1 MSLIK
6 RVCASALILSF
17 ANLLAAPIRRL
28 SAQQGPVTIR
38 ARAAEVLVD
47 AIVTD
52 KRNRLVPDLKTE
64 DFTIYENGVPQKVL
78 SMRLARITPGPTVR
92 EAPRPAETAAPP
104 VPVAAPQVEP
114 PAQIPNLTI
123 VLLDYSTTQFQNQK
137 LVQDASVKYVEER
150 LRPNDLMAVF
160 VLSSSL
166 RFLTDFTGDKAV
178 LLAALRSKDVMGTA
192 TAAEKASLAEGIADA
207 RATLG
212 PQTPATMTVTG
223 AGAAAAG
230 ASMAA
235 GGSARG
241 AVMLAARIEDQFIA
255 LQSSLDKKLTRGIL
269 TAIRAIALGTA
280 QIEGRKSLILFS
292 QGFVVGEALEEELH
306 AVVDVANRSRLAV
319 YSIDTKGL
327 ESGWQA
333 SEGNRS
339 LIPQNELSA
348 VADKSQRDR
357 MKAVGGETVFDRAIQ
372 AGSDQQESALRF
384 VSNETG
390 GFLIRNTN
398 DLGIGLKRV
407 DEETH
412 GYYMLS
418 YQPSIA
424 NYDGKYR
431 QIRVEVRQPG
441 LTVRARTGYYAIP
454 TGFELLS
461 PEEFQLFQAARSS
474 GAAAPLFVRAGNFR
488 EGGNRYRVPV
498 VLEIPARSVRFEQI
512 GKISSAKL
520 QVIGLLRDA
529 DRNLVARFGG
539 RVQYNA
545 SEAEQKALQSGNI
558 SLLNTVESAPGAY
571 TMEIVVKDLTS
582 GVASYREQG
591 LNLREQTPEFALST
605 VLLAKNVD
613 KASPAAGQFLSVGGA
628 KILPIAQCEFRN
640 GDNLIYYFDIYQPKV
655 EEDKRADVMVNI
667 WLMRNGERLRVGLPS
682 FRLTQAE
689 PKPIPRITVARYLQL
704 AGLEPGDYSLVV
716 QVKDSLTERVELA
729 QASFAVIR

>member
-1 MSLIK
+1 
-6 RVCASALILSF
+6 
-17 ANLLAAPIRRL
+17 
-28 SAQQGPVTIR
+28 
-38 ARAAEVLVD
+38 
-47 AIVTD
+47 
-52 KRNRLVPDLKTE
+52 
-64 DFTIYENGVPQKVL
+64 
-78 SMRLARITPGPTVR
+78 
-92 EAPRPAETAAPP
+92 
-104 VPVAAPQVEP
+104 
-114 PAQIPNLTI
+114 
-123 VLLDYSTTQFQNQK
+123 
-137 LVQDASVKYVEER
+137 
-150 LRPNDLMAVF
+150 
-160 VLSSSL
+160 
-166 RFLTDFTGDKAV
+166 
-178 LLAALRSKDVMGTA
+178 
-192 TAAEKASLAEGIADA
+192 
-207 RATLG
+207 
-212 PQTPATMTVTG
+212 
-223 AGAAAAG
+223 
-230 ASMAA
+230 
-235 GGSARG
+235 
-241 AVMLAARIEDQFIA
+241 MLAARIEDQFIA

-269 TAIRAIALGTA
+269 TAIRAIALGTS

-306 AVVDVANRSRLAV
+306 AVVDVANRARLAV

-339 LIPQNELSA
+339 LIPQSELSA
-348 VADKSQRDR
+348 VADRSQRDR

-398 DLGIGLKRV
+398 DLGLGLRRV
-407 DEETH
+407 DEEMH

-418 YQPSIA
+418 YQSSNT

-454 TGFELLS
+454 NGFELLS
-461 PEEFQLFQAARSS
+461 PEEFQIFQAARSADS
-474 GAAAPLFVRAGNFR
+474 APPLFVRAGNFR
-488 EGGNRYRVPV
+488 EAANRYRVPV
-498 VLEIPARSVRFEQI
+498 VLEIPARSVRFEQA
-512 GKISSAKL
+512 GKVSTARL

-529 DRNLVARFGG
+529 DRHPVARFGG

-582 GVASYREQG
+582 GVSSYREQG
-591 LNLREQTPEFALST
+591 LNLREQTPDLALSA

-613 KASPAAGQFLSVGGA
+613 KASPGQFLSVGGA

-640 GDNLIYYFDIYQPKV
+640 GDNLIYYFDIYQPKI
-655 EEDKRADVMVNI
+655 EEDKRADVTVNL
-667 WLMRNGERLRVGLPS
+667 WLMRNGERLRVGLPG

-689 PKPIPRITVARYLQL
+689 LNPVPRITVARYLQL

-716 QVKDSLTERVELA
+716 QVKDALTERVELA
-729 QASFAVIR
+729 QASFAVIK